1 MLAVNSSGPRMDDPK
16 NLIKKIKT
24 ILKDLTIFS
33 PVRHQLHVYY
43 SLQTSCSS
51 KNVNKQQVNKEKLL
65 QY

>member
-1 MLAVNSSGPRMDDPK
+1 MDDPK